1 MSARVLLGVTVTAAD
16 SPADLL
22 GSVRRL
28 AATGAPADL
37 LVLDDSSDA
46 EASAEVAHQCQVS
59 GVLYH
64 RAPRRLGRTRAANLA
79 LRAAATHGYD
89 HAVLLLGETL
99 AAAGVVDGLTA
110 AAESTGAAV
119 VMAWSS
125 TADDYGLGIENATR
139 YLNHQSAVDQV
150 GASLSSNFGDVVFDV
165 PSAAAPCVLVPT
177 RAVRELGLLDPVFA
191 DYGSGLTDWSLRARS
206 HGWRVCLAPGTF
218 VLDAG
223 SRANGTGPDSP
234 TAQGTALV
242 DLRYPQF
249 RDQLVAFRSSGL
261 IAAARIGASRRM
273 VLDGART
280 NGYTLEVGWVAS
292 ALPRGNAV
300 RCRVTPDAPGV
311 VTCELSGFAF
321 TFGFTEGADPAEVVE
336 DFFGTEPVSVAT
348 DEDREVAP
356 PFAGRVGRDDD
367 RLAYPARI

>member
-1 MSARVLLGVTVTAAD
+1 MSARVLLCVTVTAAD
-16 SPADLL
+16 SPADPL

-28 AATGAPADL
+28 AAAGAPADL
-37 LVLDDSSDA
+37 LVLDESGDT
-46 EASAEVAHQCQVS
+46 ETSAELARQCQVS
-59 GVLYH
+59 GVLYY

-79 LRAAATHGYD
+79 LRAAVTHGYD

-99 AAAGVVDGLTA
+99 AAAGLVDGLTA
-110 AAESTGAAV
+110 AADSTGAAV

-125 TADDYGLGIENATR
+125 SADDYGLGVEDATR
-139 YLNHQSAVDQV
+139 RLGHQSAVDRV

-177 RAVRELGLLDPVFA
+177 GAVRELGLLDPVFS
-191 DYGSGLTDWSLRARS
+191 DYGSALTDWSLRGRS

-223 SRANGTGPDSP
+223 SRPNGAGPDLP
-234 TAQGTALV
+234 AAQGTALV
-242 DLRYPQF
+242 DLRFPQF

-261 IAAARIGASRRM
+261 IAAARIGAARRM

-280 NGYTLEVGWVAS
+280 NGYTLEVGWVARP
-292 ALPRGNAV
+292 LPHGDAV
-300 RCRVTPDAPGV
+300 SCRVTPEAPCV
-311 VTCELSGFAF
+311 VTCEFSGFTF
-321 TFGFTEGADPAEVVE
+321 TLGFTEGADPAKVAEE
-336 DFFGTEPVSVAT
+336 FFGAEPVRAAT

-356 PFAGRVGRDDD
+356 PFASWGGRDDD